1 MTNINKGI
9 INTGTI
15 GGNASVNVTDY
26 GSGNVIAPGSVVDIR
41 QRAQKV
47 ERELQAEGGPDASE
61 LAAVKAALVQLT
73 RQTAEAADTRTAES
87 TQLLA
92 AIEALAGELRTNGA
106 KSSAAHGLM
115 SRVVEAASKLA
126 DVAPSVIKLATQIGA
141 LIAM

>member
-9 INTGTI
+9 INTGSI
-15 GGNASVNVTDY
+15 GGNASVTVTDY

-47 ERELQAEGGPDASE
+47 ERELQAEGGPDATE

-73 RQTAEAADTRTAES
+73 RQTAEAADARTAES

-92 AIEALAGELRTNGA
+92 AIEALSSELRTNGA
-106 KSSAAHGLM
+106 KSAATPGLM
-115 SRVVEAASKLA
+115 TRVVEAASKLA
-126 DVAPSVIKLATQIGA
+126 DAAPAVVKLAMQIGA